1 MELSSTNVSVSH
13 LDEKPEF
20 CRLAPEKGPCV
31 GRWTRY
37 FYNESRDD
45 CSVFLYGGCDGN
57 ENNFHSILA
66 CRVICQ
72 KPPEDPISRLI
83 ESPQHAEEKVK
94 CIGHTKIEH
103 LCQSLDFPNF
113 LYLEKNGS
121 LYYFLLL
128 LQTNLSL
135 NFDDGFEDWQV
146 EKWSIWHFNS
156 SSRASS
162 ASARSMDFEPFNGSS
177 KAAGTPLAHFTSA
190 LK

>member
-1 MELSSTNVSVSH
+1 MKLAEKYPNIPENGNMRLALKFSYTALKTFESPCSKVAAGKNFPILSEGVGRFLFLPQNGTWEEVETVSEEREDQEEMELSSTNVSVSH

-45 CSVFLYGGCDGN
+45 CSLFLYGGCDGN

-103 LCQSLDFPNF
+103 P
-113 LYLEKNGS
+113 
-121 LYYFLLL
+121 
-128 LQTNLSL
+128 
-135 NFDDGFEDWQV
+135 
-146 EKWSIWHFNS
+146 
-156 SSRASS
+156 
-162 ASARSMDFEPFNGSS
+162 
-177 KAAGTPLAHFTSA
+177 
-190 LK
+190 